1 MEREHQKNE
10 LDIDV
15 KRQIF
20 DQMEPYT
27 LCLLANGPD
36 FTNLSEAINETKGLD
51 EMREAAFHEWHIKDI
66 RGRWRAMRMIAYEDN
81 GPVGHLAREVAKKI
95 RRQMV

>member
-81 GPVGHLAREVAKKI
+81 GPVGHLAREIAKKI
-95 RRQMV
+95 RGQMV